1 MLILIPSRGGRA
13 RQSAVARH
21 RPPVAQVSRQHLSD
35 LGIVAAGT
43 HPLAIW
49 PGQKATRTPHY
60 DAVMADLQN
69 HRPRRPLCERAEE
82 GHIWFARQRWS
93 PDPPAPGRSP
103 ASQAPVDATRPGPRV
118 KDTRPFLRPAMCK
131 MINAGQK
138 SRYKDART
146 LYADCWPSPRRPAR
160 P

>member
-49 PGQKATRTPHY
+49 PGQKAARTPHY

-69 HRPRRPLCERAEE
+69 HRPPAPFANGLRRATFGSRGSAGPPTPQPQGDRLLRRPRLMRL
-82 GHIWFARQRWS
+82 
-93 PDPPAPGRSP
+93 GRGL
-103 ASQAPVDATRPGPRV
+103 V
-118 KDTRPFLRPAMCK
+118 
-131 MINAGQK
+131 
-138 SRYKDART
+138 
-146 LYADCWPSPRRPAR
+146 
-160 P
+160 